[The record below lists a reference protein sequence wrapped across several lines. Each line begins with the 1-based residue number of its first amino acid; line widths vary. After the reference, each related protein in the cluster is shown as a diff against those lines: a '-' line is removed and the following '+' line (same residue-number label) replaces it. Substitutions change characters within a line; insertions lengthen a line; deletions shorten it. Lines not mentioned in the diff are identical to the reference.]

1 MQEGA
6 VLAKL
11 KTKWWKEKR
20 GGGACVDDDSDGGAT
35 PLEVANLAG
44 VFLVLYVGT
53 VIAFICGIVEWL
65 FVIKAEAK
73 KEQVPFCVKFKEEFK
88 FMTTLSE
95 TTREVEPEEK
105 EESSG
110 SSSSTRA
117 SQRPNPNQSPKRDK
131 APHPVL
137 PQLIHLPPNAKL
149 SLKICGLE
157 MFPMSEQIRN
167 LKKAQGNTE

>member
-1 MQEGA
+1 MFSQAVLEMQEGA

-73 KEQVPFCVKFKEEFK
+73 KEQVLLYTFII
-88 FMTTLSE
+88 L
-95 TTREVEPEEK
+95 
-105 EESSG
+105 
-110 SSSSTRA
+110 
-117 SQRPNPNQSPKRDK
+117 N
-131 APHPVL
+131 
-137 PQLIHLPPNAKL
+137 I
-149 SLKICGLE
+149 
-157 MFPMSEQIRN
+157 
-167 LKKAQGNTE
+167 